1 MQILETAK
9 INTKGPI
16 LDLGA
21 NFQDN
26 NITNFLIKNTNITY
40 ADKFP
45 KKNEVYIDLEVHK
58 KLKKKFNYIFAMNV
72 LEHIK
77 NYRNVIQLSYNSLN
91 KNGLLIGTTPFM
103 FGVHFSPN
111 DYHRFTFQLLKE
123 ELEEVGFI
131 DIKIKALGYGFF
143 TNIYSLICNF
153 TKKIPL
159 LNILI
164 ITVCIFLDIIF
175 FKINKNFK
183 KNHPLGY
190 YFVASKK

>member
-1 MQILETAK
+1 MQILETVK
-9 INTKGPI
+9 IKTKGPI

-21 NFQDN
+21 KFQDN
-26 NITNFLIKNTNITY
+26 NITNFLIKNTNIIY

-45 KKNEVYIDLEVHK
+45 NKNGVYIDLEVCK
-58 KLKKKFNYIFAMNV
+58 KIKKKFNYTFAMNV

-103 FGVHFSPN
+103 FGVHPSPN

-123 ELEEVGFI
+123 ELEEVGFV
-131 DIKIKALGYGFF
+131 DIKIKALSYGFF

-159 LNILI
+159 LNVLI
-164 ITVCIFLDIIF
+164 ITACIFLDVIF
-175 FKINKNFK
+175 FKLNKNYK

-190 YFVASKK
+190 YFIASKK

>member
-1 MQILETAK
+1 
-9 INTKGPI
+9 
-16 LDLGA
+16 
-21 NFQDN
+21 
-26 NITNFLIKNTNITY
+26 
-40 ADKFP
+40 
-45 KKNEVYIDLEVHK
+45 
-58 KLKKKFNYIFAMNV
+58 MNV

-123 ELEEVGFI
+123 DLEEVGFA
-131 DIKIKALGYGFF
+131 DLKIKALGYGFF

-164 ITVCIFLDIIF
+164 ITICIFLDLIF
-175 FKINKNFK
+175 FKFNKNFK
-183 KNHPLGY
+183 QNHPLGY
-190 YFVASKK
+190 YFIASKK